1 MADKKYRHP
10 VASMGDPTD
19 NVPVTVRD
27 ESDGTFAPVQRS
39 RLEVWDGSSWIKARA
54 NANGALLLDRGGAGA
69 DLSISVTFTTAPT
82 NYVLV
87 ATASSAIPHVTAV
100 IVALS
105 NAASASPACE
115 VKAGS
120 NTVLKHPGIPAGGGI
135 AATDMDLA
143 APSAGDDI
151 TVTADAPTGGSL
163 SVTVHYYLET

>member
-1 MADKKYRHP
+1 MADKQFRHP
-10 VASMGDPTD
+10 IHSVEDNAE
-19 NVPVTVRD
+19 NVPVSIQD
-27 ESDGTFAPVQRS
+27 ESDGTFAPVSRS
-39 RLEVWDGSSWIKARA
+39 RLMVWDGSSWIKARA

-69 DLSISVTFTTAPT
+69 DLSISVTFSTAPT
-82 NYVLV
+82 NYILV
-87 ATASSAIPHVTAV
+87 ATASTAIPHITAV

-105 NAASASPACE
+105 NAATASPAAE
-115 VKAGS
+115 VKAGA

-151 TVTADAPTGGSL
+151 TFTADAPTGGSL